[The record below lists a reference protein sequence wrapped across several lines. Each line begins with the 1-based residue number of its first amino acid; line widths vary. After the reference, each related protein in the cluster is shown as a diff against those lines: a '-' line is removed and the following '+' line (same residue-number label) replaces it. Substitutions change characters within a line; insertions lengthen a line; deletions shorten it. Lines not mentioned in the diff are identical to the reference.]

1 MVYIHWVNV
10 TDLDLNLLRTFDAV
24 LRDGSVTAAA
34 ERLGLSQPAMS
45 NALSRLRRL
54 LGDPL
59 FMRTAG
65 GMRPTPFAQQLA
77 APVRQAL
84 DLIHTTL
91 LRQPGF
97 DPRTSQRSFR
107 FQLSDV
113 GEIVFL
119 PPLLERLQRDAP
131 GVRIETQH
139 LPQDQVSDAL
149 ASGEIDLAV
158 GFLPELFAGVVQKRL
173 FRDRYVCLVRAD
185 HPRISS
191 RLTLAQFL
199 AATHVLVSS
208 RGSAHEIVEQT
219 LRNKGL
225 QRRIAL
231 RVPHFTVVPMI
242 LARTDHMVIVP
253 EGLVGAISPFGRFKS
268 LKPPVDIPALDVK
281 VHWHERFDQ
290 DPGMTWLRGLIVDL
304 YAR

>member
-1 MVYIHWVNV
+1 VNV
-10 TDLDLNLLRTFDAV
+10 GDLDLNLLRAFDAV
-24 LRDGSVTAAA
+24 LRDGSVTAAGD
-34 ERLGLSQPAMS
+34 RLGLSQPAMS

-54 LGDPL
+54 LDDPL
-59 FMRTAG
+59 FVRTPS
-65 GMRPTPFAQQLA
+65 GMRPTPFAQRLA

-84 DLIHTTL
+84 DLIQTAL
-91 LRQPGF
+91 AQQAAF

-107 FQLSDV
+107 LQLSDV

-119 PPLLERLQRDAP
+119 PALLERLEREAP
-131 GVRIETQH
+131 RVRVETGQ
-139 LPQDQVSDAL
+139 LPQDEVSDAL
-149 ASGEIDLAV
+149 AAGEIDLAV
-158 GFLPELFAGVVQKRL
+158 GFLPELSAGVVSKRL

-185 HPRISS
+185 HPRIGS
-191 RLTLAQFL
+191 RITLAQFL
-199 AATHVLVSS
+199 AASHLLVSA

-225 QRRIAL
+225 ARRIAL

-253 EGLVGAISPFGRFKS
+253 EGLMRAIARFGRFKS

-290 DPGMTWLRGLIVDL
+290 DPGIAWLRDVLLDL
-304 YAR
+304 YAE

>member
-1 MVYIHWVNV
+1 MNV
-10 TDLDLNLLRTFDAV
+10 GDLDLNLLRAFDAV
-24 LRDGSVTAAA
+24 LRDGSVTAAG

-54 LGDPL
+54 LDDPL
-59 FMRTAG
+59 FVRTPS
-65 GMRPTPFAQQLA
+65 GMRPTPFAQRLA

-84 DLIHTTL
+84 DLIQTTL
-91 LRQPGF
+91 SQQAAF

-107 FQLSDV
+107 LQLSDV

-119 PPLLERLQRDAP
+119 PALLERLEREAP
-131 GVRIETQH
+131 GVRIDTGQ
-139 LPQDQVSDAL
+139 LPQDEVSEAL
-149 ASGEIDLAV
+149 SAGEIDLAV
-158 GFLPELFAGVVQKRL
+158 GFLPGLSAGVASKRL

-185 HPRISS
+185 HPRIGS
-191 RLTLAQFL
+191 RITLAQFL
-199 AATHVLVSS
+199 AASHLLVSA

-225 QRRIAL
+225 ARRIAL

-253 EGLVGAISPFGRFKS
+253 EGLMRAIARFGRFKS

-281 VHWHERFDQ
+281 VHWHERFGR
-290 DPGMTWLRGLIVDL
+290 DPGIAWLRGVLLDL
-304 YAR
+304 YAE

>member
-1 MVYIHWVNV
+1 MNV
-10 TDLDLNLLRTFDAV
+10 GDLDLNLLRAFDAV

-34 ERLGLSQPAMS
+34 GRLGLSQPAMS
-45 NALSRLRRL
+45 NALARLRRL

-59 FMRTAG
+59 FMRTPG

-77 APVRQAL
+77 APVQQAL
-84 DLIHTTL
+84 DLIRASL
-91 LRQPGF
+91 SQRAGF
-97 DPRTSQRSFR
+97 DPRTSDRIFR
-107 FQLSDV
+107 LQLTDV
-113 GEIVFL
+113 GEIAFL
-119 PPLLERLQRDAP
+119 PPLLERLQREAP
-131 GVRIETQH
+131 RVRVETQH
-139 LPQDQVSDAL
+139 LPQDEVSEAL
-149 ASGEIDLAV
+149 ASGEVDLAV
-158 GFLPELFAGVVQKRL
+158 GFLPELSQGVVQRHL

-185 HPRISS
+185 HPRIRS

-219 LRNKGL
+219 LRNQGVV
-225 QRRIAL
+225 RRIAL

-253 EGLVGAISPFGRFKS
+253 EGLVRAITPFGRFKA

-281 VHWHERFDQ
+281 VHWHERFDH
-290 DPGMTWLRGLIVDL
+290 DPGIAWL
-304 YAR
+304 ARVLVELHAQ

>member
-1 MVYIHWVNV
+1 MNV
-10 TDLDLNLLRTFDAV
+10 SELDLNLLRAFDAV
-24 LRDGSVTAAA
+24 LREGSVTAAA

-59 FMRTAG
+59 FMRTPG
-65 GMRPTPFAQQLA
+65 GMRPTPFAQQFA
-77 APVRQAL
+77 APVQQAL
-84 DLIHTTL
+84 DLI
-91 LRQPGF
+91 RASFSQQAGF
-97 DPRTSQRSFR
+97 DPGTSDRIFR
-107 FQLSDV
+107 LQLTDV
-113 GEIVFL
+113 GEIAFL

-131 GVRIETQH
+131 LVRVETQQ
-139 LPQDQVSDAL
+139 LPQDEVSDAL
-149 ASGEIDLAV
+149 ASGEVDVAV
-158 GFLPELFAGVVQKRL
+158 GFLPELSAGMVQKRL

-185 HPRISS
+185 HPTIGS

-219 LRNKGL
+219 LRNQGL
-225 QRRIAL
+225 VRRIAL

-253 EGLVGAISPFGRFKS
+253 EGLVAAITPFGRFKS

-290 DPGMTWLRGLIVDL
+290 DPGIAWLARVLVEL
-304 YAR
+304 YAQ

>member
-1 MVYIHWVNV
+1 VNV
-10 TDLDLNLLRTFDAV
+10 TDLDLNLLRAFDAV
-24 LRDGSVTAAA
+24 LREGSVTAAA
-34 ERLGLSQPAMS
+34 ERLGLSQPALS

-59 FMRTAG
+59 FMRTPG

-84 DLIHTTL
+84 DLIYTTL

-107 FQLSDV
+107 LQLSDV

-139 LPQDQVSDAL
+139 LPQDEVSEAL

-185 HPRISS
+185 HPRIGS

-253 EGLVGAISPFGRFKS
+253 KGLVGAISPFGRFKS

>member
-1 MVYIHWVNV
+1 MNAA
-10 TDLDLNLLRTFDAV
+10 DLDLNLLRAFDAV
-24 LRDGSVTAAA
+24 LRDGSVTAAG

-45 NALSRLRRL
+45 NAIARLRRL

-59 FMRTAG
+59 FTRTPG
-65 GMRPTPFAQQLA
+65 GMRPTPYAQRLA

-84 DLIHTTL
+84 DLIQTTL
-91 LRQPGF
+91 LAQPGF

-107 FQLSDV
+107 LQLSDV

-131 GVRIETQH
+131 GVRIETEQ
-139 LPQDQVSDAL
+139 LPQDEVSEAL
-149 ASGEIDLAV
+149 AAGEIDLAV
-158 GFLPELFAGVVQKRL
+158 GFLPELSAGVVQERL

-185 HPRISS
+185 HPRIGS

-199 AATHVLVSS
+199 AATHVLVSA

-225 QRRIAL
+225 VRRIAL

-242 LARTDHMVIVP
+242 LSRTDHMVIVP
-253 EGLVGAISPFGRFKS
+253 EGLVRSIARLGRFKA
-268 LKPPVDIPALDVK
+268 LRPPVDIPVLEVK

-290 DPGMTWLRGLIVDL
+290 DPGVSWLRGLIVEL

>member
-1 MVYIHWVNV
+1 MNV
-10 TDLDLNLLRTFDAV
+10 GELDLNLLRAFDAV
-24 LRDGSVTAAA
+24 LREGSVTAAA
-34 ERLGLSQPAMS
+34 ARLGLSQPAMS
-45 NALSRLRRL
+45 NAISRLRRL

-59 FMRTAG
+59 FMRTPG

-77 APVRQAL
+77 APVQQAL
-84 DLIHTTL
+84 DLI
-91 LRQPGF
+91 RASFSQQAGF
-97 DPRTSQRSFR
+97 DPKTSDRTFR
-107 FQLSDV
+107 LQLTDV
-113 GEIVFL
+113 GEIAFL
-119 PPLLERLQRDAP
+119 PPLLRRLERDAP
-131 GVRIETQH
+131 GVRVETQH
-139 LPQDQVSDAL
+139 LPQDEVSDAL
-149 ASGEIDLAV
+149 ASGEVDVAV
-158 GFLPELFAGVVQKRL
+158 GFLPELSAGVVQKRL

-185 HPRISS
+185 HPTIRS

-199 AATHVLVSS
+199 SATHVLVSS

-219 LRNKGL
+219 LRNQGL
-225 QRRIAL
+225 MRRIAL

-253 EGLVGAISPFGRFKS
+253 QGLVGAIAPFGRFKA

-290 DPGMTWLRGLIVDL
+290 DPGTAWLRGVLVDL

>member
-1 MVYIHWVNV
+1 MNV
-10 TDLDLNLLRTFDAV
+10 GDLDLNLLRAFDAV
-24 LRDGSVTAAA
+24 LRDGSVTAAGD
-34 ERLGLSQPAMS
+34 RLGLSQPAMS

-54 LGDPL
+54 LDDPL
-59 FMRTAG
+59 FVRTPS
-65 GMRPTPFAQQLA
+65 GMRPTPFAQRLA

-84 DLIHTTL
+84 DLIQTAL
-91 LRQPGF
+91 AQQAAF

-107 FQLSDV
+107 LQLSDV

-119 PPLLERLQRDAP
+119 PALLERLEREAP
-131 GVRIETQH
+131 RVRVETGQ
-139 LPQDQVSDAL
+139 LPQDEVSDAL
-149 ASGEIDLAV
+149 AAGEIDLAV
-158 GFLPELFAGVVQKRL
+158 GFLPELSAGVVSKRL

-185 HPRISS
+185 HPRIGS
-191 RLTLAQFL
+191 RITLAQFL
-199 AATHVLVSS
+199 AASHLLVSA

-225 QRRIAL
+225 ARRIAL

-253 EGLVGAISPFGRFKS
+253 EGLMRAIARFGRFKS

-290 DPGMTWLRGLIVDL
+290 DPGIAWLRDVLLDL
-304 YAR
+304 YAE

>member
-1 MVYIHWVNV
+1 VNV
-10 TDLDLNLLRTFDAV
+10 GDLDLNLLRAFDAV

-34 ERLGLSQPAMS
+34 GRLGLSQPAMS
-45 NALSRLRRL
+45 NALARLRRL

-59 FMRTAG
+59 FTRTPG

-77 APVRQAL
+77 APVQQAL
-84 DLIHTTL
+84 DLIRASLSQQT
-91 LRQPGF
+91 GF
-97 DPRTSQRSFR
+97 EPRTSDRIFR
-107 FQLSDV
+107 LQLTDV
-113 GEIVFL
+113 GEIAFL

-131 GVRIETQH
+131 RVRIETQH
-139 LPQDQVSDAL
+139 LPQDEVSDAL
-149 ASGEIDLAV
+149 ATGEVDLAV
-158 GFLPELFAGVVQKRL
+158 GFLPELSQGVVQRHL

-185 HPRISS
+185 HPRIRS

-219 LRNKGL
+219 LRNQGVVRK
-225 QRRIAL
+225 IAL

-253 EGLVGAISPFGRFKS
+253 EGLVRAITRFGRFKA

-290 DPGMTWLRGLIVDL
+290 DPGIAWLRGVLVDL
-304 YAR
+304 HAQ

>member
-1 MVYIHWVNV
+1 VNV
-10 TDLDLNLLRTFDAV
+10 ADLDLNLLRAFDAV

-34 ERLGLSQPAMS
+34 GRLGLSQPAMS
-45 NALSRLRRL
+45 NALARLRRL

-59 FMRTAG
+59 FMRTPG

-84 DLIHTTL
+84 DLIHATL
-91 LRQPGF
+91 LAQPGF
-97 DPRTSQRSFR
+97 DSRTSQRSFR
-107 FQLSDV
+107 LQLSDV

-119 PPLLERLQRDAP
+119 PALLERLQREAP
-131 GVRIETQH
+131 GVRVETQH
-139 LPQDQVSDAL
+139 LPQDEVSDAL

-158 GFLPELFAGVVQKRL
+158 GFLPELFQGVVQKRL

-185 HPRISS
+185 HPRVGS

-199 AATHVLVSS
+199 AATHVLVSA

-253 EGLVGAISPFGRFKS
+253 EGLVGAIAPFGRFKS

-290 DPGMTWLRGLIVDL
+290 DPGIAWLRSVIVEL

>member
-1 MVYIHWVNV
+1 MNV
-10 TDLDLNLLRTFDAV
+10 ADLDLNLLRAFDAV

-59 FMRTAG
+59 FMRTPG

-77 APVRQAL
+77 APVHQAL
-84 DLIHTTL
+84 DLIHATFL
-91 LRQPGF
+91 AQPGF

-107 FQLSDV
+107 LQLSDV

-119 PPLLERLQRDAP
+119 PALLERLQREAP
-131 GVRIETQH
+131 GVCVETQH
-139 LPQDQVSDAL
+139 LPQDEVSDAL

-158 GFLPELFAGVVQKRL
+158 GFLPELFQGVVQKRL

-185 HPRISS
+185 HPRVGS

-199 AATHVLVSS
+199 AATHVLVSA

-253 EGLVGAISPFGRFKS
+253 EGLVSAIAPFGRFKS

-290 DPGMTWLRGLIVDL
+290 DPGIAWLRSVIVEL

>member
-1 MVYIHWVNV
+1 MNV
-10 TDLDLNLLRTFDAV
+10 TDLDLNLLRAFDAV

-59 FMRTAG
+59 FMRTPG
-65 GMRPTPFAQQLA
+65 GMRPTAFAHQLA

-91 LRQPGF
+91 LAQPGF

-107 FQLSDV
+107 LQLSDV

-119 PPLLERLQRDAP
+119 PGLLERLQREAP
-131 GVRIETQH
+131 GVRVETQQ
-139 LPQDQVSDAL
+139 LPQDEVSDAL
-149 ASGEIDLAV
+149 AAGEIDLAV
-158 GFLPELFAGVVQKRL
+158 GFLPELSAGVVQKRL

-185 HPRISS
+185 HPRIGS

-199 AATHVLVSS
+199 AATHVLVSA

-231 RVPHFTVVPMI
+231 RVPHFTVIPMI

-253 EGLVGAISPFGRFKS
+253 EGLVRSIARLGRFKS

-290 DPGMTWLRGLIVDL
+290 DPGISWLRSVLVEL
-304 YAR
+304 YAD

>member
-1 MVYIHWVNV
+1 MVYIHSVNV

-185 HPRISS
+185 HPTISS

-290 DPGMTWLRGLIVDL
+290 DPGMIWLRGLIVDL

>member
-1 MVYIHWVNV
+1 MNV
-10 TDLDLNLLRTFDAV
+10 TDLDLNLLRAFDAV

-34 ERLGLSQPAMS
+34 ERLSLSQPAMS
-45 NALSRLRRL
+45 NALSRLRRI

-59 FMRTAG
+59 FMRTPG

-84 DLIHTTL
+84 DLIYTTL
-91 LRQPGF
+91 QQRPGF

-107 FQLSDV
+107 LQLSDV

-119 PPLLERLQRDAP
+119 PPLLERLQREAP
-131 GVRIETQH
+131 GVRVETGH
-139 LPQDQVSDAL
+139 LPQDEVSDAL
-149 ASGEIDLAV
+149 AAGEIDLAV
-158 GFLPELFAGVVQKRL
+158 GFLPELSLGVVQRRL

-185 HPRISS
+185 HPKIGS

-199 AATHVLVSS
+199 AASHVLVSA

-225 QRRIAL
+225 VRRIAL

-242 LARTDHMVIVP
+242 LSRTDHMVIVP
-253 EGLVGAISPFGRFKS
+253 EGLVRSIARLGRFKS

-290 DPGMTWLRGLIVDL
+290 DPGISWLRGVIVEL